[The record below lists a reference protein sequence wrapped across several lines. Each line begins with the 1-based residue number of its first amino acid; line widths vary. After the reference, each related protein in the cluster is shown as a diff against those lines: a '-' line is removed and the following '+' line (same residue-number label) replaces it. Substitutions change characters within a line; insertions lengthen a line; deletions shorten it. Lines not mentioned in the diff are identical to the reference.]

1 MSINISSILGKTLK
15 RQYRY
20 ELRHYEKTCMKVYAK
35 KNYFGNGAPNV
46 SVVSVFLILYFQ
58 KNFLKIISP

>member
-1 MSINISSILGKTLK
+1 
-15 RQYRY
+15 
-20 ELRHYEKTCMKVYAK
+20 MKVYAK